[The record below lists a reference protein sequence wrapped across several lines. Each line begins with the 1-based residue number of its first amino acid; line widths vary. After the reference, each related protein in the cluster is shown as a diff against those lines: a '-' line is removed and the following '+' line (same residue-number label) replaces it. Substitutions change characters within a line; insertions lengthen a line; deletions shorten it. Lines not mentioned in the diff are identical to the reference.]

1 MLCPATKAEGDADAE
16 EASGFDAIVVDVAEA
31 AAAAEQVIGAT
42 AELVDVPPDS
52 LFALGSGTDEST
64 TKTIAETPR
73 QYLSH
78 MLRNLGWP
86 PMSHAL
92 IVVLPDRTLRM
103 LKPTVGTISS
113 ANCPDESRLTS
124 DVFPAACKPTT
135 HISRCLEK
143 RSERR

>member
-1 MLCPATKAEGDADAE
+1 MLCPATKAERDADAE

-78 MLRNLGWP
+78 MERNLG
-86 PMSHAL
+86 
-92 IVVLPDRTLRM
+92 
-103 LKPTVGTISS
+103 
-113 ANCPDESRLTS
+113 
-124 DVFPAACKPTT
+124 
-135 HISRCLEK
+135 
-143 RSERR
+143 